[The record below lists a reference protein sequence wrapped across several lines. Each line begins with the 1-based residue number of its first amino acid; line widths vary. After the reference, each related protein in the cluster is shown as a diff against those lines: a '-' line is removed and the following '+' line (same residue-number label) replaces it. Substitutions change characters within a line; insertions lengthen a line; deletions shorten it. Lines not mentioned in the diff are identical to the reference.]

1 MRPSPTAAIPL
12 WLLIPIAVLLS
23 GLIGWADYHASEVQG
38 TVLLLIVITGA
49 LAFASPSYAWVVAA
63 IMGLSIAGAYVIG
76 KSMGLAPVY
85 PIPHP
90 VSTLIALIPAAIGA
104 ACGAGARLMLFR
116 GAASLR

>member
-1 MRPSPTAAIPL
+1 MKLMQSGAMRL

-49 LAFASPSYAWVVAA
+49 LAFASPSHAWIVGL
-63 IMGLSIAGAYVIG
+63 IMGLSIAATYVVG
-76 KSMGLAPVY
+76 KRLGFAPVY

-90 VSTLIALIPAAIGA
+90 MSTLIALIPAAIGA
-104 ACGAGARLMLFR
+104 ACGVAARIGFR
-116 GAASLR
+116 SLQSR